1 MSTLSVRISKRLH
14 CFVQLGLLSIAL
26 ATSAFNSVIGGD
38 CTKADAKVSAASPTT
53 NYGAATT
60 FNADGSPDDR
70 SLLRFTVSGIAGR
83 TISSVKL
90 RIWNVDP
97 STTGG
102 ITLHSVTGAW
112 DEAAVNFNTFPAFN
126 ATAIGSLGAV
136 TANAFYDIDVTS
148 VVTGEG
154 TYNFAL
160 RSTGTDGADF
170 TSREGLAWNA
180 PRLIVNLQ

>member
-1 MSTLSVRISKRLH
+1 
-14 CFVQLGLLSIAL
+14 VQLGLLSIAL